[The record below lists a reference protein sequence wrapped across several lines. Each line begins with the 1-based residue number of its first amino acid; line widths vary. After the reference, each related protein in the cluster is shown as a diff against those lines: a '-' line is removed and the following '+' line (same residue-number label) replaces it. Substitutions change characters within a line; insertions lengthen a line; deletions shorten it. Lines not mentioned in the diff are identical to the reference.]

1 MFHLGHPRIIWCPFN
16 TPSETSFRNYP
27 SFHQLEQSKVRIYIR
42 RQKVIKDFVTV
53 EEVIVAARNN
63 VSLGAWGY
71 LSGGSESETTLRR
84 NRSALDRVA
93 FRPRILRDV
102 SSIDTSTTI
111 LGHKVRIPLLL
122 APIGSQQV
130 FTPEGAIAATKA
142 ANEFGAL
149 DVISSVAEPSLEE
162 IAAAADNPKIFQ
174 LYLHGDWEWTKS
186 MLARI
191 ESSGYSALCITV
203 DTARPSR
210 RDRTMLA
217 RWSPRA
223 NFLASGS
230 LNSHQVSGGKYGA
243 NASTV
248 TWETIDRIKELIKI
262 PLIIK
267 GVATAEDAALALN
280 HNFDMVWVSNH
291 GGRQLD
297 HGLGTIDTLPEI
309 VDAIK
314 GKVPI
319 IVDGGIQRGTDI
331 LKSIALGA
339 DAVAIGKLQCW
350 GLAAAGSEGL
360 VRVLEILEDELIC
373 AMALLGVTSMDELSS
388 EYVCRAEAVTNPHEM
403 SSWVNIPGNRIL

>member
-1 MFHLGHPRIIWCPFN
+1 M
-16 TPSETSFRNYP
+16 
-27 SFHQLEQSKVRIYIR
+27 
-42 RQKVIKDFVTV
+42 IKDFVTV
-53 EEVIVAARNN
+53 EEVIIAARNN
-63 VSLGAWGY
+63 LSLGAWGY

-111 LGHKVRIPLLL
+111 LGHEVKIPLLL

-130 FTPEGAIAATKA
+130 FTPEGAIAATNA
-142 ANEFGAL
+142 ANEFGVL

-162 IAAAADNPKIFQ
+162 IASAANNPKIFQ
-174 LYLHGDWEWTKS
+174 LYLHGDWEWTKG
-186 MLARI
+186 MLSRI
-191 ESSGYSALCITV
+191 QQAGYTALCITV

-217 RWSPRA
+217 RWSPRT
-223 NFLASGS
+223 NFLAAGS
-230 LNSHQVSGGKYGA
+230 PNSHQVSGGKYGA

-248 TWETIDRIKELIKI
+248 TWETIERIKELINI

-267 GVATAEDAALALN
+267 GVSTSEDAALALS
-280 HNFDMVWVSNH
+280 HGIDMIWVSNH

-297 HGLGTIDTLPEI
+297 HGLGAIDTLPEI
-309 VDAIK
+309 VDAIQ
-314 GKVPI
+314 GTVPI
-319 IVDGGIQRGTDI
+319 IIDGGIQRGTDI

-339 DAVAIGKLQCW
+339 NAVAIGKLQCW

-360 VRVLEILEDELIC
+360 VRVLEILEDEMIS

-388 EYVCRAEAVTNPHEM
+388 KYVCPAVPVTNPHEM
-403 SSWVNIPGNRIL
+403 SSWVNLPGNRIL